1 MQLISQSV
9 SSSAQGSELKIDFEA
24 QKYLAP
30 NGLTIIL
37 YEDHRIPMISYHTWY
52 RVGSRNES
60 PGVTGAAHML
70 EHMMFKGAKKY
81 SGKDFDRILH
91 ENGIMNNAFT
101 SWDYTGFYQNLPSSK
116 LELMMDMEVD
126 RMRYLKID
134 PSDLK
139 SELQVVAEERRWRT
153 DNNPMGLLREELF
166 KKVFNQTPY
175 EWPVIGHMS
184 DIQSYTSEKLKVFYD
199 KYYNTSNAVLVLAG
213 DFDPD
218 QVKTLI
224 EKHYGQLLPA
234 PVEKQNFKAMV
245 LPSKPQRSLIHKSVQ
260 NATLMFAY
268 PSVSAKHQDTYALEI
283 LGHILGGGLSSPLVT
298 ELVYTKQIASSAGS
312 FQLSNADSGLFGISV
327 SVKPE
332 SNWQVAEQLVRG
344 QIKAV
349 LENGVSAKE
358 LEKAKI
364 NMMKEFVDDLQTLD
378 GKARAIAVNEIL
390 FGDYKKLL
398 TDLEKYQSVT
408 VDDVKRVA
416 NDYLK
421 ISHETFVALLPEDKK

>member
-1 MQLISQSV
+1 MKQKISFLLFKGVIIMQLISQSV

-184 DIQSYTSEKLKVFYD
+184 DIQIYLRKIK
-199 KYYNTSNAVLVLAG
+199 NVL
-213 DFDPD
+213 
-218 QVKTLI
+218 
-224 EKHYGQLLPA
+224 
-234 PVEKQNFKAMV
+234 
-245 LPSKPQRSLIHKSVQ
+245 
-260 NATLMFAY
+260 
-268 PSVSAKHQDTYALEI
+268 
-283 LGHILGGGLSSPLVT
+283 
-298 ELVYTKQIASSAGS
+298 
-312 FQLSNADSGLFGISV
+312 
-327 SVKPE
+327 
-332 SNWQVAEQLVRG
+332 
-344 QIKAV
+344 
-349 LENGVSAKE
+349 
-358 LEKAKI
+358 
-364 NMMKEFVDDLQTLD
+364 
-378 GKARAIAVNEIL
+378 
-390 FGDYKKLL
+390 
-398 TDLEKYQSVT
+398 
-408 VDDVKRVA
+408 
-416 NDYLK
+416 
-421 ISHETFVALLPEDKK
+421 